1 VLRKLSL
8 LAVLAGAMV
17 PWTASH
23 GQEQQPSLGD
33 VARQARKD
41 KEKNTTPKTVITDE
55 SLPSSKTVGGLG
67 LPDLGDAKPAATA
80 GSTDPVA
87 EGWAGLERAQAA
99 LNKLEPM
106 DRATLAKAA
115 LQGNN
120 VDFPNRRNWEE
131 RLFSAKQVYVSHSRE
146 LVGEMKQLLEAGQS
160 LHSQGSVASDDPRV
174 EQLTSVGQRVLQ
186 DATQTE
192 ASFKAIILEGQ
203 DLAKQAK
210 PR

>member
-41 KEKNTTPKTVITDE
+41 KEKN